1 MDLQK
6 IGACL
11 RDLRKE
17 KGLTQE
23 QLAERFSVS
32 QRTVSRWET
41 GSVTPVLDVLLLLAD
56 FYEVDLRTLMNGEV
70 KPIQTSQEIK
80 EIVQEAA
87 AYSRENE
94 KNGKRMMKWIFVILI
109 HFIISLIVQS
119 IAIVHI
125 IWYYDI
131 SKQFDMIYIII
142 VFVSISFDFLMGYWL
157 MRDAHFTVK
166 KSIFCHFFDV
176 ILAIPAII
184 ILIKD
189 VIRLSGGANMD
200 PQLGLY
206 YVMIIV
212 ADLLMLTERTIITI
226 RSSRKD

>member
-41 GSVTPVLDVLLLLAD
+41 GSVTPDLDVLLLLPD

-131 SKQFDMIYIII
+131 SQQFDMIYIII
-142 VFVSISFDFLMGYWL
+142 VIVSISFDFLMGYWL

>member
-23 QLAERFSVS
+23 QLAERFNIS

-41 GSVTPVLDVLLLLAD
+41 GTATPDLDVLLLLAD

-131 SKQFDMIYIII
+131 SQQFDMIYIII
-142 VFVSISFDFLMGYWL
+142 VFVSISFDFLMVYWL